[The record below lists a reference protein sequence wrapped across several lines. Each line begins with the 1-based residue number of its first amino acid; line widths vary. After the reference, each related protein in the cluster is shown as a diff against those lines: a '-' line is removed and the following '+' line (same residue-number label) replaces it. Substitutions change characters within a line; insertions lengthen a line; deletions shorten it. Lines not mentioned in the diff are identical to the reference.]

1 MALDDYNTNP
11 DLNTSISGI
20 NIAEGCP
27 PSGINNAIRQLMAD
41 LKAKIVLATQ
51 AVAGLMSA
59 ADKTKLDGIATG
71 ANNYVHPTTA
81 GNKHIPA
88 GGSSGQILRWSA
100 AGTAAWGADNNT
112 TYSDFVKSGATA
124 AAGLVPKPP
133 TTAGTKKYLREDGT
147 WQVPPDT
154 NTTYGAATA
163 AALGLVKV
171 GSNITVASGTISL
184 TKQNVTNALGYT
196 PPAQDT
202 NTTYTNFV
210 KATASAA
217 GKAGLVPAPAAGKQA
232 SYLRGDGTWS
242 VPTNTTYSNAT
253 ESKAG
258 LMSAADKAKLNDIAA
273 GATTKAVSQKAKW
286 NAAADGTWT
295 ITGLTVGAPLF
306 ILHEAKSHSGAKTCK
321 IRATSGCVGGVSS
334 DGYYVV
340 GTRDNATNCFIV
352 IPTATT
358 VKFYVKDASDDDD
371 VLYAYQ

>member
-100 AGTAAWGADNNT
+100 DGTAAWGADNNT

-210 KATASAA
+210 KATDDAA
-217 GKAGLVPAPAAGKQA
+217 GKAGLVPAPAK
-232 SYLRGDGTWS
+232 GT
-242 VPTNTTYSNAT
+242 A
-253 ESKAG
+253 
-258 LMSAADKAKLNDIAA
+258 
-273 GATTKAVSQKAKW
+273 
-286 NAAADGTWT
+286 
-295 ITGLTVGAPLF
+295 
-306 ILHEAKSHSGAKTCK
+306 
-321 IRATSGCVGGVSS
+321 
-334 DGYYVV
+334 
-340 GTRDNATNCFIV
+340 
-352 IPTATT
+352 
-358 VKFYVKDASDDDD
+358 
-371 VLYAYQ
+371 

>member
-210 KATASAA
+210 KATDDAA
-217 GKAGLVPAPAAGKQA
+217 GKAGLVPAPAKGKQA

-306 ILHEAKSHSGAKTCK
+306 IIHEKKSHSGVSSCQ
-321 IRATSGCVGGVSS
+321 IRAVSGCVGGVNTT
-334 DGYYVV
+334 DWYTL
-340 GTRDNATNCFIV
+340 GTRDYASNCMIV
-352 IPTATT
+352 IPTAAT
-358 VKFYVKDASDDDD
+358 VKFNVRYAADDGD

>member
-88 GGSSGQILRWSA
+88 GGSSGQILRWKA
-100 AGTAAWGADNNT
+100 NGEVEWGADNNT
-112 TYSDFVKSGATA
+112 TYSNFVKSGATA

-133 TTAGTKKYLREDGT
+133 TTAGTRKYLREDGT

-210 KATASAA
+210 KATDDAA
-217 GKAGLVPAPAAGKQA
+217 GKAGLVPAPAKGKQA

>member
-202 NTTYTNFV
+202 NTTYTNMTG
-210 KATASAA
+210 ASSSAA
-217 GKAGLVPAPAAGKQA
+217 GKAGLVPAPAKGKQA
-232 SYLRGDGTWS
+232 SFLRGDGTWQ

>member
-11 DLNTSISGI
+11 DLNTRISGI

-217 GKAGLVPAPAAGKQA
+217 GKAGLVPAPAKGKQA
-232 SYLRGDGTWS
+232 SFLRGDGTWQ

-358 VKFYVKDASDDDD
+358 VKFYVKDASDDGD

>member
-27 PSGINNAIRQLMAD
+27 PSGINNAIRQIMAD

-88 GGSSGQILRWSA
+88 GGSSGQILRWEA

-210 KATASAA
+210 KATDDAA
-217 GKAGLVPAPAAGKQA
+217 GKAGLVPAPAKGKQA

-306 ILHEAKSHSGAKTCK
+306 IIHEKKSHSGVSSCQ
-321 IRATSGCVGGVSS
+321 IRAVSGCVGAVNTT
-334 DGYYVV
+334 DWYTL
-340 GTRDNATNCFIV
+340 GTRDYASNCMIV
-352 IPTATT
+352 IPTAAT
-358 VKFYVKDASDDDD
+358 VKFNVRYAADDGD